1 MHPCREYWGQDVAYG
16 SLVTGEPTQRAGR
29 LVARTEIW
37 ILDTQDAS
45 RPAPHAQLEG
55 LMRRIAGLAGGEEA
69 LRQSA
74 AHIKDYLQAGKAAAP
89 APAGTP
95 PGVRGECVDQDG
107 RILGIAT
114 LHRTPMLPPGSFAAA
129 AGVPAKAQREETSA
143 LLCAELMRHL
153 GELGNGDGVS
163 RIDWVVV
170 RASDAGDSARSHLG
184 ATRVAGVALKPFA
197 PDAATAAASSAG
209 FPPAA

>member
-16 SLVTGEPTQRAGR
+16 SLVTGEPTPRADRFG
-29 LVARTEIW
+29 ARTEIW

-45 RPAPHAQLEG
+45 SPAPHARLAG
-55 LMRRIAGLAGGEEA
+55 LMRRIAGLPAGEEA

-95 PGVRGECVDQDG
+95 PGVRGDCVDQDG

-129 AGVPAKAQREETSA
+129 AGVASREEREEASA
-143 LLCAELMRHL
+143 QLCGEFMRHL
-153 GELGNGDGVS
+153 SALGQADGVS
-163 RIDWVVV
+163 RIDWVMV
-170 RASDAGDSARSHLG
+170 RATGTADGARSHLG
-184 ATRVAGVALKPFA
+184 ATRVGPVALKPFA
-197 PDAATAAASSAG
+197 PGAGDDAPT
-209 FPPAA
+209 PD

>member
-16 SLVTGEPTQRAGR
+16 SLVTGEPAQRAGR
-29 LVARTEIW
+29 FGARTEIW

-45 RPAPHAQLEG
+45 RPAPHAQLAG
-55 LMRRIAGLAGGEEA
+55 LMRRIAGLPAGEEA

-89 APAGTP
+89 APAGAP

-129 AGVPAKAQREETSA
+129 AGVASREEREETSA
-143 LLCAELMRHL
+143 QLCAEFMRHL
-153 GELGNGDGVS
+153 SALGEADGVS
-163 RIDWVVV
+163 RIDWVMV
-170 RASDAGDSARSHLG
+170 RATATADGARSHLG
-184 ATRVAGVALKPFA
+184 ATRVGPVALKPFE
-197 PDAATAAASSAG
+197 PDAQDGGTSE
-209 FPPAA
+209 PA

>member
-16 SLVTGEPTQRAGR
+16 SLVTGEPTPRAGR
-29 LVARTEIW
+29 CSGGTEIW

-45 RPAPHAQLEG
+45 RPAPHAQLAG
-55 LMRRIAGLAGGEEA
+55 LMRRIAGLPAGEEA

-89 APAGTP
+89 PPAGTP

-129 AGVPAKAQREETSA
+129 AGVASREEREEASA
-143 LLCAELMRHL
+143 QLCAEFMRHL
-153 GELGNGDGVS
+153 SALGQVDGVS
-163 RIDWVVV
+163 RIDWVMV
-170 RASDAGDSARSHLG
+170 RATGTADGVRSHLG
-184 ATRVAGVALKPFA
+184 ATRVGPVALKPFTPGA
-197 PDAATAAASSAG
+197 GDAAAAEA
-209 FPPAA
+209 

>member
-16 SLVTGEPTQRAGR
+16 SLVTGETPQRTDRFG
-29 LVARTEIW
+29 ARTEIW

-45 RPAPHAQLEG
+45 RPAPHAQLAG

-95 PGVRGECVDQDG
+95 PGARGECVDQDG

-129 AGVPAKAQREETSA
+129 AGVPSREEREETSA
-143 LLCAELMRHL
+143 QLCAEFMRHL
-153 GELGNGDGVS
+153 SALGEADGVS
-163 RIDWVVV
+163 RIDWVMV
-170 RASDAGDSARSHLG
+170 RATDTGDGARSHLG
-184 ATRVAGVALKPFA
+184 ATRVGPVALKPFA
-197 PDAATAAASSAG
+197 PDAADGDEPRDA
-209 FPPAA
+209 

>member
-16 SLVTGEPTQRAGR
+16 SLVTGEPTRNDHRFGAH
-29 LVARTEIW
+29 TEIW

-45 RPAPHAQLEG
+45 RPAPHAQLAG
-55 LMRRIAGLAGGEEA
+55 LMRRIAGLPVGEEA

-95 PGVRGECVDQDG
+95 PGVRGECVDEDG

-129 AGVPAKAQREETSA
+129 AGVASREEREEASA
-143 LLCAELMRHL
+143 QLCAEFMRHL
-153 GELGNGDGVS
+153 SALGQADGVS
-163 RIDWVVV
+163 RIDWVMV
-170 RASDAGDSARSHLG
+170 RATATADGSRSHLG
-184 ATRVAGVALKPFA
+184 ATRVGPVALKPFV
-197 PDAATAAASSAG
+197 PGEDGRS
-209 FPPAA
+209 PVEP

>member
-16 SLVTGEPTQRAGR
+16 SLVTGEPTRSDHRFG
-29 LVARTEIW
+29 ARTEIW

-45 RPAPHAQLEG
+45 RPAPHAQLAG
-55 LMRRIAGLAGGEEA
+55 LMRRIAGLPVGEEA

-95 PGVRGECVDQDG
+95 PGERGECVDEEG

-129 AGVPAKAQREETSA
+129 AGVASREEREEASA
-143 LLCAELMRHL
+143 QLCAEFMRHL
-153 GELGNGDGVS
+153 SALGQADGVS
-163 RIDWVVV
+163 RIDWVMV
-170 RASDAGDSARSHLG
+170 RATATADGTRSHLG
-184 ATRVAGVALKPFA
+184 ATRVGPVALKPFV
-197 PDAATAAASSAG
+197 PGEDGQSPVES
-209 FPPAA
+209 